1 MSSSNPST
9 GGVFRALLFVSALIF
24 ASLACQLNLGGP
36 ERPGASIET
45 SSQDA
50 KTLQQEWASALA
62 QAGDAGDVSL
72 KIDEAQLTSFLAL
85 RLKQNPDLGIKN
97 PQVYLRQGE
106 IQLFATLDRGILRA
120 NILMGITPTIDPDGS
135 LSFEVTSADFGPV
148 PMPDMLKNSVS
159 AAISEAFAGSLG
171 PLATGIEIKS
181 IDISDGE
188 MTLTG
193 RFR

>member
-1 MSSSNPST
+1 MSTSNPST
-9 GGVFRALLFVSALIF
+9 GGTIRALLFVSGLIF

-36 ERPGASIET
+36 DRPGPSVQA

-62 QAGDAGDVSL
+62 QAGDTGDVSL
-72 KIDEAQLTSFLAL
+72 KISEAQLTSFLAL
-85 RLKQNPDLGIKN
+85 RLEENPDLGIKS

-120 NILMGITPTIDPDGS
+120 NILMGITPRIDSDGN
-135 LSFEVTSADFGPV
+135 LTFEVTSADFGPV
-148 PMPDMLKNSVS
+148 PMPDVLRHSIS

-171 PLATGIEIKS
+171 PLATGIDIKS
-181 IDISDGE
+181 IDMSDGE